1 MKVQKKLISDDLS
14 NSIRKV
20 LILYGKVLLWVGY
33 FIKPLVLEV
42 YSGRNIFYFISSRT
56 FNFNSSNII
65 LFAFDL
71 LTSIFLIPFIDFPMI
86 TFLTYMNLGKTSF
99 KSFIQSILVGLA
111 GSIILALISII
122 FTLLIIFTVNIL
134 HDYFGFSIHSI

>member
-71 LTSIFLIPFIDFPMI
+71 LTSIFLIPSHQQRVFP
-86 TFLTYMNLGKTSF
+86 
-99 KSFIQSILVGLA
+99 V
-111 GSIILALISII
+111 ALPPSPDRMAPAS
-122 FTLLIIFTVNIL
+122 TVPPPFA
-134 HDYFGFSIHSI
+134 YPS